1 MRPLVLVSCALLRVD
16 GVTRLH
22 HSSQDASLLQTD
34 RGLLSVDQFW
44 EQAFQHPDGVP
55 HVHPDELAVA
65 AVDQAY
71 MVDRASDQK
80 IADAEEEAGALADI
94 AARSAA
100 KATADAGWAALAA
113 QTTEAAVQ
121 ATQAAQKAQEA
132 LAARAAE
139 KVQMAAQVAQAAVA
153 HREDQINLERS
164 HLELQAQQKAQL
176 AFQVAEAAVAHREER
191 IHLERSDLEV
201 QTEQKAQV
209 AAQVAQAALAERAE
223 RSNLEQNR
231 LELQA
236 AIAHDNLQAEQKA
249 QAAIAQDNLQAEQ
262 KAQAVIAQDNLQ
274 SSRRQRSHAEWAEQ
288 QKAHAVLAAQAEQK
302 AQAAIAQD
310 NLEAEQKAQAA
321 IAQDH
326 LQAEQKARA
335 ALAVQAEPK
344 AVGDNVR
351 PKDRNSRE
359 HLLYPYTRH
368 VLSPEQSGD
377 GVCLDGSPPGFY
389 YSPAPADSKHNNSW
403 VLYLAGGAWC
413 TDKDSCLVRS
423 KTELGTSTVWGATL
437 PRTSMKSWLSSDPEV
452 SQFHDY
458 HKVVLMYCDGASF
471 SGHVDNPV
479 TVGKEKVYFRG
490 RLVLAAL
497 IRELI
502 GLGLGAPKQEVLLS
516 GGSAGG
522 LAAILQG
529 DRVRAMLPL
538 VARFKVLS
546 FAGWFRTDTA
556 ACYDAAECPWLEVM
570 RHAHVLHQMRSSSDV
585 DSQVDPNLN
594 PSPSPNSSRSHSRSP
609 NPNPNPHANPSPNP
623 TPNSHPNPNPN
634 PTPSPNPNR
643 TQVETDCLREHGWQ
657 CMHARLA
664 AQRMEAPLFLV
675 QSSLDA
681 WQLANIWRGATLSNG
696 TIDTGSCV
704 GSVYEATCHP
714 EEIHELNGFATE
726 SVADIS
732 AGLLVRAGNGAFITN
747 CLQHNVADVAAGD
760 PAGPTKG
767 SGGDEW
773 GRFSAGNAYELAGVK
788 TADAISHW
796 WDAPSDT
803 PAAKHTH
810 MSNCSLSTHA
820 PYQCN
825 PSCRASQSM
834 PKYAQVTAILKPDI
848 EGACGSTCT
857 CEPNLRVGPVPEEL
871 VSEWVLGSLGGG
883 GGSWVRSRGLVGAWA
898 RG

>member
-1 MRPLVLVSCALLRVD
+1 
-16 GVTRLH
+16 
-22 HSSQDASLLQTD
+22 
-34 RGLLSVDQFW
+34 
-44 EQAFQHPDGVP
+44 
-55 HVHPDELAVA
+55 
-65 AVDQAY
+65 
-71 MVDRASDQK
+71 
-80 IADAEEEAGALADI
+80 
-94 AARSAA
+94 
-100 KATADAGWAALAA
+100 
-113 QTTEAAVQ
+113 
-121 ATQAAQKAQEA
+121 
-132 LAARAAE
+132 
-139 KVQMAAQVAQAAVA
+139 
-153 HREDQINLERS
+153 
-164 HLELQAQQKAQL
+164 
-176 AFQVAEAAVAHREER
+176 
-191 IHLERSDLEV
+191 
-201 QTEQKAQV
+201 
-209 AAQVAQAALAERAE
+209 
-223 RSNLEQNR
+223 
-231 LELQA
+231 
-236 AIAHDNLQAEQKA
+236 
-249 QAAIAQDNLQAEQ
+249 
-262 KAQAVIAQDNLQ
+262 
-274 SSRRQRSHAEWAEQ
+274 
-288 QKAHAVLAAQAEQK
+288 
-302 AQAAIAQD
+302 
-310 NLEAEQKAQAA
+310 AEQKAQAA

-326 LQAEQKARA
+326 LQAEQKVRA

-634 PTPSPNPNR
+634 PNPTPSPNPNR

-760 PAGPTKG
+760 PA
-767 SGGDEW
+767 
-773 GRFSAGNAYELAGVK
+773 
-788 TADAISHW
+788 
-796 WDAPSDT
+796 
-803 PAAKHTH
+803 
-810 MSNCSLSTHA
+810 
-820 PYQCN
+820 
-825 PSCRASQSM
+825 
-834 PKYAQVTAILKPDI
+834 
-848 EGACGSTCT
+848 
-857 CEPNLRVGPVPEEL
+857 
-871 VSEWVLGSLGGG
+871 
-883 GGSWVRSRGLVGAWA
+883 
-898 RG
+898 